1 MLPKKKKNLVFFL
14 VLKHEVKA
22 SLEAWNKISRIRN
35 TSGIEKRYINIV
47 VYDSNRKSRII

>member
-35 TSGIEKRYINIV
+35 TSGIETRYINIV